1 MRLSLVVPCY
11 NEVEVIERFHQALSH
26 ELAAT
31 GRPYE
36 IVYVDDGSTDGTL
49 DTLVKLA
56 ATDESVRYLSFSR
69 NFGKEA
75 AMLAG
80 LRYATGDA
88 VVIMDADLQHP
99 PELVGRMLEQY
110 ERGFDQVIARRTR
123 TGDPATRTL
132 FARAYYWLIN
142 RWADV
147 ELIDGVGDFRLLSR
161 RAVDGLLELGEYNR
175 FSKGLF
181 AWIGFESILFE
192 YENVKQSDRK
202 SRWTFRRLLEY
213 GLDGLLSFN
222 NRPLRLAIYVG
233 LLLTA
238 VAAGYAVWV
247 IVNAALNGVEMP
259 GYVTLIAAITGLG
272 GLQMVMLGRDR
283 RVHRPDL
290 LRDQAAPALPA
301 QAEQR
306 GPDRSPRHPGP
317 AHPAGHLDGIGR
329 LAVDDR
335 RLDRGRAKAPGGRTT
350 RGLGCTSYRRSG
362 GQPLL
367 GRAREQVQLVRHRR
381 EADGRALLDRHP
393 GVDPGDDL
401 LVLVVVL
408 RGAVQVRVGT
418 ELLDHGDL
426 HRQAGVGDLE
436 GLRPDTQGQGLVVA
450 GLRQDGAINR
460 HGVVAQLGT
469 TLDQVRRRAGSSRA
483 SR

>member
-1 MRLSLVVPCY
+1 MSTTLRLSLVVPCY
-11 NEVEVIERFHQALSH
+11 NEVEVITRFHEALSR
-26 ELAAT
+26 ELSAT

-49 DTLVKLA
+49 DALVALA
-56 ATDESVRYLSFSR
+56 ASDEAVRYLSFSR

-99 PELVGRMLEQY
+99 PELVGRMLEQH

-147 ELIDGVGDFRLLSR
+147 ELTDGVGDFRLLSR

-192 YENVKQSDRK
+192 YENVKPTGRK

-222 NRPLRLAIYVG
+222 NKPLRMAIYVG

-247 IVNAALNGVEMP
+247 IAVAVLHGVEMP

-272 GLQMVMLGRDR
+272 GLQMVMLG
-283 RVHRPDL
+283 VIG
-290 LRDQAAPALPA
+290 
-301 QAEQR
+301 EY
-306 GPDRSPRHPGP
+306 
-317 AHPAGHLDGIGR
+317 IGR
-329 LAVDDR
+329 IYYETKQRPHYLI
-335 RLDRGRAKAPGGRTT
+335 KQ
-350 RGLGCTSYRRSG
+350 SN
-362 GQPLL
+362 
-367 GRAREQVQLVRHRR
+367 
-381 EADGRALLDRHP
+381 
-393 GVDPGDDL
+393 VDPID
-401 LVLVVVL
+401 
-408 RGAVQVRVGT
+408 
-418 ELLDHGDL
+418 
-426 HRQAGVGDLE
+426 
-436 GLRPDTQGQGLVVA
+436 RPATQI
-450 GLRQDGAINR
+450 R
-460 HGVVAQLGT
+460 
-469 TLDQVRRRAGSSRA
+469 RRRAT
-483 SR
+483 